1 MRISVRVQ
9 ELPLNTEHRLILEV
23 ISSALI
29 SQTIRR
35 NAIKSIAAM

>member
-9 ELPLNTEHRLILEV
+9 ELPLNMEHRLILEV

-29 SQTIRR
+29 SQMIRR
-35 NAIKSIAAM
+35 NAIKSIPAM